1 MSKVNSVVAIYQTH
15 SGAKEAVKELQ
26 RDGVDTARGSM
37 VTHSEAGWVIAT
49 DKASRLNVFIAP
61 LSWAGRPSFR
71 RDGTRPTCDYS
82 LRLPRSR

>member
-1 MSKVNSVVAIYQTH
+1 MTASPQGEQDMSKVNSVVAIYQTH

-49 DKASRLNVFIAP
+49 DKASRLNLFHCCPVN
-61 LSWAGRPSFR
+61 SE
-71 RDGTRPTCDYS
+71 TVDYK
-82 LRLPRSR
+82 